1 MQKFLTQRINSF
13 RFAFQGIYVFFKN
26 EIHAK
31 IHLLA
36 VFLVTIFGIYSK
48 ISPTEWCIILLCF
61 ALVLAAEMINSA
73 IENVVDL
80 ISPELHPLAG
90 KAKDL
95 AAGAVLTASIFTVI
109 IAALIF
115 IPKFALLLK

>member
-1 MQKFLTQRINSF
+1 MKKFLLQRINSF
-13 RFAFQGIYVFFKN
+13 RFAFQGIFVFFKN

-36 VFLVTIFGIYSK
+36 VGLVTILGIFFK
-48 ISPTEWCIILLCF
+48 ISTVEWCVVLLCF

-73 IENVVDL
+73 IENIVDL
-80 ISPELHPLAG
+80 VSPEFHPLAG

-95 AAGAVLTASIFTVI
+95 AAGAVLIASIFTVI

-115 IPKFALLLK
+115 IPKFYLP

>member
-1 MQKFLTQRINSF
+1 MQKFLIQRINSF

-36 VFLVTIFGIYSK
+36 IVLVTSAGIIFEISK
-48 ISPTEWCIILLCF
+48 IEWCIILLCF

-80 ISPELHPLAG
+80 ISPDLHPLAG